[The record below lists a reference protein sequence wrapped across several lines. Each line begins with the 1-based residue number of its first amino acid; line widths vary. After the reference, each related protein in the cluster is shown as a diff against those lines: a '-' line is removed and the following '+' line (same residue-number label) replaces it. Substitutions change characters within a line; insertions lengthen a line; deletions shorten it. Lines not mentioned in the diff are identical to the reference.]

1 MNILDFFSFSARK
14 LISKSNEVCSE
25 FKNQYIEPEHIFYAM
40 LSLQQ
45 CSALQVLAHLQVNR
59 PKLAYSLENYLYEH
73 QGSFKD
79 QPSFSRRTL
88 NLLDLANQEV
98 KRLRH
103 REIGTTHILVALA
116 QEPSDFLQE
125 LFAENKLTADIIRE
139 AFLNYLRSAGHP
151 RGERKERP
159 PSIAVKFS
167 RDLTKLA
174 REEKLD
180 PVIGREREISRLIH
194 ILCKR
199 TKNNPILVGE
209 PGVGKTAIVE
219 GLAQRIVK
227 GKVPHA
233 LLDRQLLAIDLAA
246 IVAGTKFR
254 GEFEER
260 LKALIKEIQESKG
273 RIIIFIDELHTILGA
288 GSAEGSLDASNI
300 LKPALSRGELRC
312 IGATTFKE
320 YRKYFEKD
328 GALSRRFQPVMVEE
342 PNFEETWSILRG
354 LRKEYEKHHHV
365 SITDDALR
373 QAIYLSERFIPDR
386 KLPDKAIDVMDE
398 AAAWV
403 NLEIDTQRRKA
414 EQARKG
420 DMPDEETL
428 SLLSDEGG
436 EAPAL
441 AGDFDT
447 KKLERAGR
455 LIGMGA
461 DVPIESDIV
470 SGSHIAKVVEMWTGI
485 PSKNITMDDQERL
498 LLLDDQLKKYI
509 IGQDEAIDI
518 IVRALKRSFSGVRQ
532 TNRPIGSFVFLGPT
546 GVGKTELARVIAREV
561 FAHPDAFVK
570 IDLSEYSEK
579 FTVSRLLGS
588 PPGYVGYDEG
598 GQLTEMVKK
607 HPYSLVLF
615 DEMEKAHPD
624 IFHTLLQLLD
634 EGVLTDGQG
643 RKVHFHNTIVIFTTN
658 LGGRFFDST
667 GEIGF
672 KHETAETDEEIG
684 RRHEGYRQRAD
695 EFLLKAFRPEFL
707 NRLDEI
713 VHFNP
718 LGREE
723 AKKIAQ
729 LELGLLT
736 ERLEEAG
743 HSVSFTDAVADR
755 VVDEGFSA
763 SYGARNI
770 KRTISRMVEDPI
782 SELVLEG
789 KMTAGDEKM
798 TFTMDDEGI
807 LRMEFDPARLAV
819 DHFKAEAET
828 GDTAPAEDVSTD

>member
-1 MNILDFFSFSARK
+1 MNIFDFFSFSARK
-14 LISKSNEVCSE
+14 LISKSSEVCAE
-25 FKNQYIEPEHIFYAM
+25 FQNQYIEPEHIFYAM

-45 CSALQVLAHLQVNR
+45 CSALQILSHLQVNR

-73 QGSFKD
+73 QGSFKG

-88 NLLDLANQEV
+88 GVLETANQEV

-103 REIGTTHILVALA
+103 REIGTTHILIALA
-116 QEPSDFLQE
+116 QEPSEFLQE
-125 LFAENKLTADIIRE
+125 LFEENNLNADVLRE
-139 AFLNYLRSAGHP
+139 AFLTYLRSAGSP
-151 RGERKERP
+151 RAERRGERA
-159 PSIAVKFS
+159 PSIAGKFS
-167 RDLTKLA
+167 RDLTQLA
-174 REEKLD
+174 REGKLD
-180 PVIGREREISRLIH
+180 PVIGRGREINRLIH
-194 ILCKR
+194 ILSKR

-219 GLAQRIVK
+219 GLAQRIAD
-227 GKVPHA
+227 GKVPPA
-233 LLDRQLLAIDLAA
+233 LSDRRVLAIDLAA

-260 LKALIKEIQESKG
+260 LKALIKEVQESEG

-300 LKPALSRGELRC
+300 LKPALARGELRC

-320 YRKYFEKD
+320 FRKYFEKD

-342 PNFEETWSILRG
+342 PDFEETWDILRG

-365 SITDDALR
+365 EITDEALK
-373 QAIYLSERFIPDR
+373 QAIYLSQRFIPDR

-403 NLEIDTQRRKA
+403 NLEMDAQKQR
-414 EQARKG
+414 ARELSEGK
-420 DMPDEETL
+420 PADEETL
-428 SLLSDEGG
+428 SLLQAGAA

-441 AGDFDT
+441 KEGLDHA
-447 KKLERAGR
+447 KLQRASK
-455 LIGMGA
+455 LLGMGA
-461 DVPIESDIV
+461 EVAVESNVV
-470 SGSHIAKVVEMWTGI
+470 SAPHIAKVVEMWTGI
-485 PSKNITMDDQERL
+485 PTKNITMDDQERL
-498 LLLDDQLKKYI
+498 LSLDEELKKYI
-509 IGQDEAIDI
+509 VGQDEAINTV
-518 IVRALKRSFSGVRQ
+518 VRALRRSFSGVRQ
-532 TNRPIGSFVFLGPT
+532 TNRPIGSFIFLGPT

-561 FAHPDAFVK
+561 FAHPEAFVK

-598 GQLTEMVKK
+598 GQLTELVKK

-658 LGGRFFDST
+658 LGGRFFDVT

-672 KHETAETDEEIG
+672 KHQTLETDEEIA
-684 RRHEGYRQRAD
+684 RRHGGYRQRAD
-695 EFLLKAFRPEFL
+695 EFMRKAFKPEFL
-707 NRLDEI
+707 NRVDEI

-718 LGREE
+718 LGRPE
-723 AKKIAQ
+723 ARQIAR
-729 LELGLLT
+729 LELRMLAD
-736 ERLEEAG
+736 RLAESG
-743 HSVSFTDAVADR
+743 YRVSFTDAVAEK
-755 VVDEGFSA
+755 VVDAGFSA
-763 SYGARNI
+763 AYGARNI
-770 KRTISRMVEDPI
+770 KRTISRLVEDPI
-782 SELVLEG
+782 SEMVLEG
-789 KMTAGDEKM
+789 RLRPDEEAVV
-798 TFTMDDEGI
+798 FTIDEEST
-807 LRMEFDPARLAV
+807 LRVEFDPAKLKV
-819 DHFKAEAET
+819 DQFREEAEAGSEP
-828 GDTAPAEDVSTD
+828 GGE